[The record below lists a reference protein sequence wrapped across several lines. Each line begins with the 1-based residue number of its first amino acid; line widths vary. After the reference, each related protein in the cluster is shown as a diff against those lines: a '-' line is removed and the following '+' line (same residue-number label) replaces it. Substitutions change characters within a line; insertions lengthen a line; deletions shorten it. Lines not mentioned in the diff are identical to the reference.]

1 MKLKK
6 LAAIYSII
14 IGIAMIGMWL
24 SFITTDQ
31 IPEIKTEP
39 IRITYH
45 LIAEFL
51 TAILL
56 LIGGFGL
63 YTGRKWGFHLFLIS
77 MGMLLYT
84 VIVSAGYYAE
94 KGDMAMVGMFT
105 IFQLLNVIF
114 FGLSFYKYKDFK
126 LK

>member
-1 MKLKK
+1 MKKI
-6 LAAIYSII
+6 AAIYSII

-24 SFITTDQ
+24 SFIATDQ

-63 YTGRKWGFHLFLIS
+63 YYRRKWGFHLYLIS

-84 VIVSAGYYAE
+84 VIVSAGYYSE

-105 IFQLLNVIF
+105 IFQLLTVIF
-114 FGLSFYKYKDFK
+114 IGLSFYKYKDFK
-126 LK
+126 VK